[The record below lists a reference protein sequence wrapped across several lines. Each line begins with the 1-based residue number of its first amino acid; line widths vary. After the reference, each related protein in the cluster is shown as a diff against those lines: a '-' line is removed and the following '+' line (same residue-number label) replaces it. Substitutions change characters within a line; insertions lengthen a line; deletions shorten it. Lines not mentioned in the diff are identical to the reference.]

1 MRVQL
6 LSDGAGERPALP
18 STGIPTPEHACQP
31 VRTAGRQR
39 GYPGQTTPFTTFTLP
54 LSRGV
59 RIITKVF
66 VTPAITFA
74 DLLLSASQA
83 VRWWGAN
90 RPRRAKR
97 EKNERKEVIIH
108 PLLLSTTSP
117 PPLHLSSSLS
127 SFNLQLALAAAH
139 PVIIACPISPL
150 RVWWA
155 GLPHSPPARSPFR
168 PRGVVVSVVVAP
180 PTPFSQPRK
189 DFLPPA
195 EGSQPSTPS
204 SDSPNRPLHELST
217 SPLDDRDRQRPR
229 LAAWPTANAAGLT
242 CPSTSPT

>member
-6 LSDGAGERPALP
+6 LSDDAGERPALP

-54 LSRGV
+54 LSRGL
-59 RIITKVF
+59 RIITRVF

-90 RPRRAKR
+90 RPRRGEARRAKR

-108 PLLLSTTSP
+108 PLLLSTTSA

-127 SFNLQLALAAAH
+127 SFNLQLALAPAH

-150 RVWWA
+150 RAWWA
-155 GLPHSPPARSPFR
+155 GLPHSPPAHSPFR

-180 PTPFSQPRK
+180 PTPFSQPGK
-189 DFLPPA
+189 TFSLPLKAVNLQHHHPILPI
-195 EGSQPSTPS
+195 GPFTNS
-204 SDSPNRPLHELST
+204 RPPLST
-217 SPLDDRDRQRPR
+217 TAIASAPDWQHGLQRTPR
-229 LAAWPTANAAGLT
+229 A
-242 CPSTSPT
+242 